1 MKEITVFT
9 PTYNRAYILKKLYDS
24 LVSQTEK
31 NFEWLI
37 VDDGSTDNTRELIE
51 KWISEKKID
60 IRYFYQENQGKPIAF
75 NNGVKNSNC
84 KYFFCVDSDDYLT
97 ENAIQIISE
106 EIKKIRNDKISGIIA
121 LRGINYNQTIGTHM
135 PRNVKYSSLKNL
147 YEKYKFKGD
156 TALVYKTEILRQY
169 PFKLQNQEKFIGEC
183 FVYDQIDEKYEM
195 LLMDK
200 IIYICKYLEDGYTKN
215 TIKILKK
222 NPYSYMVMKLQSSKV
237 SKNILYKI
245 KHMAGYIAMGI
256 YVKDKELIKKSNNS
270 ILAIISVPLGLL
282 IYIIRFKDKE

>member
-51 KWISEKKID
+51 KWINEKKID

-75 NNGVKNSNC
+75 NSGVRNSNC

-106 EIKKIRNDKISGIIA
+106 GIKEIRNDKISGIIA
-121 LRGINYNQTIGTHM
+121 LRGIDYNQTIGTRM
-135 PRNVKYSSLKNL
+135 PKNIKYSSLKNL

-200 IIYICKYLEDGYTKN
+200 IIYICEYLDDGYTKN

-222 NPYSYMVMKLQSSKV
+222 SPYSYMVMKLQSSKV
-237 SKNILYKI
+237 SKKILYKI

-256 YVKDKELIKKSNNS
+256 YVKDKELIKKSNNP
-270 ILAIISVPLGLL
+270 ILAIISAPLGLL
-282 IYIIRFKDKE
+282 IYIIRFKE

>member
-1 MKEITVFT
+1 MKAITVFT

-51 KWISEKKID
+51 KWINEKKID

-75 NNGVKNSNC
+75 NSGVRNSNC

-106 EIKKIRNDKISGIIA
+106 GIKEIRNDKISGIIA
-121 LRGINYNQTIGTHM
+121 LRGIDYNQTIGTRM
-135 PRNVKYSSLKNL
+135 PKNIKYSSLKNL

-200 IIYICKYLEDGYTKN
+200 IIYICEYLDDGYTKN

-222 NPYSYMVMKLQSSKV
+222 SPYSYMVMKLQSSKV
-237 SKNILYKI
+237 SKKILYKI

-256 YVKDKELIKKSNNS
+256 YVKDKELIKKSNNP
-270 ILAIISVPLGLL
+270 ILAIISAPLGLL
-282 IYIIRFKDKE
+282 IYIIRFKE

>member
-1 MKEITVFT
+1 M
-9 PTYNRAYILKKLYDS
+9 
-24 LVSQTEK
+24 
-31 NFEWLI
+31 
-37 VDDGSTDNTRELIE
+37 
-51 KWISEKKID
+51 
-60 IRYFYQENQGKPIAF
+60 
-75 NNGVKNSNC
+75 
-84 KYFFCVDSDDYLT
+84 T

-121 LRGINYNQTIGTHM
+121 LRGINYNQTIGTRM

-256 YVKDKELIKKSNNS
+256 YVKE
-270 ILAIISVPLGLL
+270 
-282 IYIIRFKDKE
+282 